1 MAVVVFTIEY
11 LARLYVLP
19 DDKEYDR
26 YPSSAGKIVCYIFS
40 FYSIID
46 LLAIVPF
53 YIAAALPGGIVDQYD
68 NYFRLLR
75 IMRLFKLDKYVP
87 SISLLDDV
95 VRAKKAP
102 LLVTGFAAGVLTI
115 LFSALMYFT
124 EYKDT
129 ENDIDPIPYDGCAG
143 NCTQANRFKDVFMAC
158 Q

>member
-1 MAVVVFTIEY
+1 MFEFMEGKTEAGRWFEGLIFLLIFTTIVTTSIQTVESVGCSQTQGAGQSAICSTLDTIEFVAVVVFTVEY

-19 DDKEYDR
+19 EDQEYYR

-75 IMRLFKLDKYVP
+75 IMRLLN
-87 SISLLDDV
+87 SIN
-95 VRAKKAP
+95 
-102 LLVTGFAAGVLTI
+102 
-115 LFSALMYFT
+115 MYRLSV
-124 EYKDT
+124 Y
-129 ENDIDPIPYDGCAG
+129 
-143 NCTQANRFKDVFMAC
+143 
-158 Q
+158 